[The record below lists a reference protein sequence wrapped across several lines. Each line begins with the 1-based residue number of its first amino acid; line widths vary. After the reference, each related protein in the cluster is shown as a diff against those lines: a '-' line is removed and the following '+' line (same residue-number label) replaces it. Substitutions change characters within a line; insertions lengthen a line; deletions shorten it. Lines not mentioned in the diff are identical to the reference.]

1 MCLMDAIYKKRN
13 YVSSVYA
20 TTNLLPCKG
29 ILLCPSKNLF
39 RVVTTSMTVIVLK
52 SIENYKKLKIQL
64 LGNPALVQNTFLLN
78 T

>member
-1 MCLMDAIYKKRN
+1 MDAIYKKRN

-39 RVVTTSMTVIVLK
+39 PVVMIYMNVLVLK
-52 SIENYKKLKIQL
+52 SIENYKKLKIHL
-64 LGNPALVQNTFLLN
+64 LGNAALVQSTFLLS